1 MGQRHQVFIIARVR
15 PNDGKP
21 ARYRCI
27 AAMHHQ
33 WCYGRLPLRA
43 AHRFISLAKQPLNS
57 TLIDID
63 LLAIQNRWPSD
74 DIPTLNDTLSLAPCA
89 YISYLLHTAWN
100 VDLEDP
106 SEPYTSGTNFQNDM
120 LDPNMDSGGGGMC
133 FMKSFVVSLLTAIIL
148 GGVRL

>member
-15 PNDGKP
+15 PKDGKP
-21 ARYRCI
+21 RYRCV

-43 AHRFISLAKQPLNS
+43 AHRFISLAKQTVNS
-57 TLIDID
+57 TLISLD
-63 LLAIQNRWPSD
+63 LLAIQGQWSSD
-74 DIPTLNDTLSLAPCA
+74 EIPTHGVPLSLAPCA

-106 SEPYTSGTNFQNDM
+106 YLPYTSGTFFQNDI
-120 LDPNMDSGGGGMC
+120 LDPNMGSRDGGA
-133 FMKSFVVSLLTAIIL
+133 FIL
-148 GGVRL
+148 